1 MRYHFSIKR
10 SGASLRKGEIAMK
23 TNNAIYRH
31 SSHYCPAYP
40 NEADTS
46 YYQKKLLELLG
57 KLLSGVM
64 LVFWLVLMV
73 KIS

>member
-1 MRYHFSIKR
+1 
-10 SGASLRKGEIAMK
+10 MK

-46 YYQKKLLELLG
+46 YYQKKLMELLG

-64 LVFWLVLMV
+64 LVFWLVLLV

>member
-1 MRYHFSIKR
+1 
-10 SGASLRKGEIAMK
+10 MK
-23 TNNAIYRH
+23 TNNAIYRQ

-46 YYQKKLLELLG
+46 YFQKKLLEILG
-57 KLLSGVM
+57 KLFSGVM
-64 LVFWLVLMV
+64 LVLWLIILA

>member
-1 MRYHFSIKR
+1 MQYYFSIKC
-10 SGASLRKGEIAMK
+10 SEASLRKGEIPMK
-23 TNNAIYRH
+23 TNNATYRH

-57 KLLSGVM
+57 KLFSGVL
-64 LVFWLVLMV
+64 LVFWLVLLV